1 MPIVPKR
8 GVDNAVVFLDV
19 TIADRPV
26 GRLKLELF
34 LPAAEAFRQ
43 LFTGEIRENGRPVG
57 FNPGKLLSRLA
68 AGRVLLEV
76 LPGQAGASGP
86 ASETSTASQGHGLVC
101 ADADGVFVSLVP
113 QTTPGLRVLGEVF
126 DEESLFVLRM
136 IGATPVEEDGR
147 FRLAVKIAQAGQY

>member
-26 GRLKLELF
+26 GRLKFELF
-34 LPAAEAFRQ
+34 LPAGEAFRR
-43 LFTGEIRENGRPVG
+43 LFTGEICENGRPVG

-76 LPGQAGASGP
+76 PFLRPDAASVSEAASPDQGP
-86 ASETSTASQGHGLVC
+86 GLVC

-113 QTTPGLRVLGEVF
+113 QTTPALRVLGEVF

-136 IGATPVEEDGR
+136 IGATPGEDDGR